1 MSDPHKIT
9 DALLAAERT
18 RTPIQ
23 PFTRNNPFLDTA
35 VGYAAQES
43 LIEQKCAAGEWV
55 VGFKL
60 GLTSKVKRDA
70 LGIREPVY
78 GRITEDM
85 LVPPGQPIT
94 VAELIHPRA
103 EPELALVVGRPISPG
118 ADVAAVLAA
127 IDAVYPAIE
136 VADSRYSEPFRLV
149 DSVADNAGAA
159 RVVLG
164 DQPRKPG
171 DLVDLHVLGCVFSH
185 PDGPDT
191 VVDTAAGGA
200 AMGHPAAALAWLA
213 GALAARD
220 DRIEPGT
227 VVLTGGLTAAV
238 PLRVGERLTAE
249 FDGLGLVEVRGG

>member
-1 MSDPHKIT
+1 MSTPQLMAE
-9 DALLAAERT
+9 ALRAAARD
-18 RTPIQ
+18 RTPIR
-23 PFTRNNPFLDTA
+23 PFTKQNPFLSTA
-35 VGYAAQES
+35 VGYATQE
-43 LIEQKCAAGEWV
+43 LV
-55 VGFKL
+55 VGDRRVVGIKL
-60 GLTSKVKRDA
+60 GMTSKVKRDA

-103 EPELALVVGRPISPG
+103 EPELALVVGRPIPPG

-164 DQPRKPG
+164 DQPRKPD
-171 DLVDLHVLGCVFSH
+171 DLVDLHVLGCVFEF
-185 PDGPDT
+185 PGGF
-191 VVDTAAGGA
+191 DTAAGGA

-249 FDGLGLVEVRGG
+249 FDGLGPVEVRGG

>member
-1 MSDPHKIT
+1 MSTPQLMAE
-9 DALLAAERT
+9 ALRAAARD
-18 RTPIQ
+18 RTPIR
-23 PFTRNNPFLDTA
+23 PFTKQNPFLSTA
-35 VGYAAQES
+35 VGYATQE
-43 LIEQKCAAGEWV
+43 LV
-55 VGFKL
+55 VGDRRVVGIKL
-60 GLTSKVKRDA
+60 GMTSKVKRDA

-103 EPELALVVGRPISPG
+103 EPELALVVGRPIPPG

-136 VADSRYSEPFRLV
+136 VADSRYAEPFRLV

-185 PDGPDT
+185 PDGFE
-191 VVDTAAGGA
+191 TAAGGA

-213 GALAARD
+213 GALAARG

-249 FDGLGLVEVRGG
+249 FDGLGPVEVRGG

>member
-1 MSDPHKIT
+1 MTTQPTDPRT
-9 DALLAAERT
+9 MAAALLAAARD
-18 RTPIQ
+18 RTPIR
-23 PFTRNNPFLDTA
+23 PFTKQNPFLSTA
-35 VGYAAQES
+35 VGYATQE
-43 LIEQKCAAGEWV
+43 LV
-55 VGFKL
+55 VGDRRVVGIKL
-60 GLTSKVKRDA
+60 GMTSKVKRDA

-103 EPELALVVGRPISPG
+103 EPELALVVGRPIPPG

-164 DQPRKPG
+164 DQPRKPD
-171 DLVDLHVLGCVFSH
+171 DLVDLHVLGCVFEF
-185 PDGPDT
+185 PGGF
-191 VVDTAAGGA
+191 DTAAGGA

-213 GALAARD
+213 GALAARG

>member
-1 MSDPHKIT
+1 VTTQPTDPRT
-9 DALLAAERT
+9 MAAALLAAARD
-18 RTPIQ
+18 RTPIR
-23 PFTRNNPFLDTA
+23 PFSKQNPFLSTA
-35 VGYAAQES
+35 VGYATQE
-43 LIEQKCAAGEWV
+43 LV
-55 VGFKL
+55 VGDKRVVGIKL
-60 GLTSKVKRDA
+60 GMTSKVKRDA

-103 EPELALVVGRPISPG
+103 EPELALVVGRPIPPG

-164 DQPRKPG
+164 DQPRKPD
-171 DLVDLHVLGCVFSH
+171 DLVDLHVLGCVFEF
-185 PDGPDT
+185 PGGF
-191 VVDTAAGGA
+191 DTAAGGA

-213 GALAARD
+213 GALAARG

>member
-1 MSDPHKIT
+1 MTTQPTDPRT
-9 DALLAAERT
+9 MADALLAAARD
-18 RTPIQ
+18 RAPIR
-23 PFTRNNPFLDTA
+23 PFTKHNPFLSTA
-35 VGYAAQES
+35 VGYATQE
-43 LIEQKCAAGEWV
+43 LV
-55 VGFKL
+55 VGDKRVVGIKL
-60 GLTSKVKRDA
+60 GMTSKVKRDA

-78 GRITEDM
+78 GRITEEM

-103 EPELALVVGRPISPG
+103 EPELALVVGRPIPPG

-185 PDGPDT
+185 PDGFE
-191 VVDTAAGGA
+191 TAAGGA

-213 GALAARD
+213 SALAARD
-220 DRIEPGT
+220 DRLEPGAI
-227 VVLTGGLTAAV
+227 VLTGGLTAAV
-238 PLRVGERLTAE
+238 PLRAGDRLTAE
-249 FDGLGLVEVRGG
+249 FDGLGTVEVRGG

>member
-1 MSDPHKIT
+1 MTTQPTDPRT
-9 DALLAAERT
+9 MAAALLAAARD
-18 RTPIQ
+18 RTPIR
-23 PFTRNNPFLDTA
+23 PFSKQNPFLSTA
-35 VGYAAQES
+35 VGYATQE
-43 LIEQKCAAGEWV
+43 LV
-55 VGFKL
+55 VGDKRVVGIKL
-60 GLTSKVKRDA
+60 GMTSKVKRDA

-103 EPELALVVGRPISPG
+103 EPELALVVGRPIPPG

-164 DQPRKPG
+164 DQPRKPD
-171 DLVDLHVLGCVFSH
+171 DLVDLHVLGCVFEF
-185 PDGPDT
+185 PGGF
-191 VVDTAAGGA
+191 DTAAGGA

-213 GALAARD
+213 GALAARG

-238 PLRVGERLTAE
+238 PLRMGELLTAE
-249 FDGLGLVEVRGG
+249 FDGLGPVEVRGG

>member
-1 MSDPHKIT
+1 MSTPQLMAE
-9 DALLAAERT
+9 ALRAAARD
-18 RTPIQ
+18 RTPIR
-23 PFTRNNPFLDTA
+23 PFTKQNPFLSTA
-35 VGYAAQES
+35 VGYATQE
-43 LIEQKCAAGEWV
+43 LV
-55 VGFKL
+55 VGDRRVVGIKL
-60 GLTSKVKRDA
+60 GMTSKVKRDA

-103 EPELALVVGRPISPG
+103 EPELALLVGRPIAPG
-118 ADVAAVLAA
+118 ASVAAVLAA

-136 VADSRYSEPFRLV
+136 VADSRYAEPFRLV

-185 PDGPDT
+185 PDGFE
-191 VVDTAAGGA
+191 TAAGGA

-213 GALAARD
+213 GALAARG

-249 FDGLGLVEVRGG
+249 FDGLGPVEVRGG

>member
-1 MSDPHKIT
+1 MTTQPTDPRT
-9 DALLAAERT
+9 MAAALLAAARD
-18 RTPIQ
+18 RTPIR
-23 PFTRNNPFLDTA
+23 PFSKQNPFLSTA
-35 VGYAAQES
+35 VGYATQE
-43 LIEQKCAAGEWV
+43 LV
-55 VGFKL
+55 VGDKRVVGIKL
-60 GLTSKVKRDA
+60 GMTSKVKRDA

-103 EPELALVVGRPISPG
+103 EPELALVVGRPIPPG

-136 VADSRYSEPFRLV
+136 VADSRYAEPFRLV

-164 DQPRKPG
+164 APRKPTE
-171 DLVDLHVLGCVFSH
+171 LADLHVLGCVFGF
-185 PDGPDT
+185 PGGF
-191 VVDTAAGGA
+191 DTAAGGA

>member
-1 MSDPHKIT
+1 MAA
-9 DALLAAERT
+9 ALLAAARD
-18 RTPIQ
+18 RTPIR
-23 PFTRNNPFLDTA
+23 PFSKQNPFLSTA
-35 VGYAAQES
+35 VGYATQE
-43 LIEQKCAAGEWV
+43 LV
-55 VGFKL
+55 VGDKRVVGIKL
-60 GLTSKVKRDA
+60 GMTSKVKRDA

-103 EPELALVVGRPISPG
+103 EPELALVVGRPIPPG

-164 DQPRKPG
+164 DQPRKPD
-171 DLVDLHVLGCVFSH
+171 DLVDLLVLGCLFEF
-185 PDGPDT
+185 PGGF
-191 VVDTAAGGA
+191 DTAAGGA

>member
-1 MSDPHKIT
+1 MTTQPTDPRT
-9 DALLAAERT
+9 MAAALLAAARD
-18 RTPIQ
+18 RTPIR
-23 PFTRNNPFLDTA
+23 PFSKQNPFLSTA
-35 VGYAAQES
+35 VGYATQE
-43 LIEQKCAAGEWV
+43 LV
-55 VGFKL
+55 VGDRRVVGIKL
-60 GLTSKVKRDA
+60 GMTSKVKRDA

-103 EPELALVVGRPISPG
+103 EPELALVVGRPIPPG

-164 DQPRKPG
+164 DQPRKAD
-171 DLVDLHVLGCVFSH
+171 DLVDLHVLGCVFEF
-185 PDGPDT
+185 PGGF
-191 VVDTAAGGA
+191 DTAAGGA

>member
-1 MSDPHKIT
+1 MSTPQLMAE
-9 DALLAAERT
+9 ALRAAARD
-18 RTPIQ
+18 RTPIR
-23 PFTRNNPFLDTA
+23 PFTKQNPFLSTA
-35 VGYAAQES
+35 VGYATQE
-43 LIEQKCAAGEWV
+43 LV
-55 VGFKL
+55 VGDRRVVGIKL
-60 GLTSKVKRDA
+60 GMTSKVKRDA

-103 EPELALVVGRPISPG
+103 EPELALVVGRPIPPG

-164 DQPRKPG
+164 DQPRKPD
-171 DLVDLHVLGCVFSH
+171 DLVDLHVLGCVFEF
-185 PDGPDT
+185 PGGF
-191 VVDTAAGGA
+191 DTAAGGA

>member
-1 MSDPHKIT
+1 MTTQPTDPRT
-9 DALLAAERT
+9 MAAALLAAARD
-18 RTPIQ
+18 RTPIR
-23 PFTRNNPFLDTA
+23 PFSKQNPFLSTA
-35 VGYAAQES
+35 VGYATQE
-43 LIEQKCAAGEWV
+43 LV
-55 VGFKL
+55 VGDKRIVGIKL
-60 GLTSKVKRDA
+60 GMTSKVKRDA

-103 EPELALVVGRPISPG
+103 EPELALVVGRPIPPG

-136 VADSRYSEPFRLV
+136 VADSRYAEPFRLV

-164 DQPRKPG
+164 DRARKPEELAG
-171 DLVDLHVLGCVFSH
+171 LHVLGCVFGF
-185 PDGPDT
+185 PDGF
-191 VVDTAAGGA
+191 DTAAGGA

-220 DRIEPGT
+220 ERLEPGAI
-227 VVLTGGLTAAV
+227 VLTGGLTAAV
-238 PLRVGERLTAE
+238 PLRPGARLTAE
-249 FDGLGLVEVRGG
+249 FDGLEPVEVLGD

>member
-1 MSDPHKIT
+1 MSNPQT
-9 DALLAAERT
+9 MAEALLSAARD
-18 RTPIQ
+18 RTPIR
-23 PFTRNNPFLDTA
+23 PFTKHNPFLSTA
-35 VGYAAQES
+35 VGYATQE
-43 LIEQKCAAGEWV
+43 LV
-55 VGFKL
+55 VGDRRVVGIKL
-60 GLTSKVKRDA
+60 GMTSKVKRDA

-103 EPELALVVGRPISPG
+103 EPELALVVGRPIAPG
-118 ADVAAVLAA
+118 ASVAAVLAA

-185 PDGPDT
+185 PDGFE
-191 VVDTAAGGA
+191 TAAGGA

-249 FDGLGLVEVRGG
+249 FDGLGPVEVRGG

>member
-1 MSDPHKIT
+1 VTTQPTDPRT
-9 DALLAAERT
+9 MAAALLAAARD
-18 RTPIQ
+18 RTPIR
-23 PFTRNNPFLDTA
+23 PFSKQNPFLSTA
-35 VGYAAQES
+35 VGYATQE
-43 LIEQKCAAGEWV
+43 LV
-55 VGFKL
+55 VGDKRVVGIKL
-60 GLTSKVKRDA
+60 GMTSKVKRDA

-103 EPELALVVGRPISPG
+103 EPELALVVGRPIPPG

-164 DQPRKPG
+164 APRKPTE
-171 DLVDLHVLGCVFSH
+171 LADLHVLGCVFGF
-185 PDGPDT
+185 PGGF
-191 VVDTAAGGA
+191 DTAAGGA

-227 VVLTGGLTAAV
+227 LVLTGGLTAAV
-238 PLRVGERLTAE
+238 PLRAGDRLTAE
-249 FDGLGLVEVRGG
+249 FDGLDAVEVRGG

>member
-1 MSDPHKIT
+1 MTTQPTDPRT
-9 DALLAAERT
+9 MADALLAAARD
-18 RTPIQ
+18 RAPIR
-23 PFTRNNPFLDTA
+23 PFTKHNPFLSTA
-35 VGYAAQES
+35 VGYATQE
-43 LIEQKCAAGEWV
+43 LV
-55 VGFKL
+55 VGDRRVVGIKL
-60 GLTSKVKRDA
+60 GMTSKVKRDA

-103 EPELALVVGRPISPG
+103 EPELALVVGRPIPPG

-136 VADSRYSEPFRLV
+136 VADSRYSEPFRLF

-171 DLVDLHVLGCVFSH
+171 DLVDLHVLGCVFSR
-185 PDGPDT
+185 PDGPDN
-191 VVDTAAGGA
+191 VLDTAAGGA

-238 PLRVGERLTAE
+238 PLRVGDRFTAE
-249 FDGLGLVEVRGG
+249 FDGLGPVEVRGG